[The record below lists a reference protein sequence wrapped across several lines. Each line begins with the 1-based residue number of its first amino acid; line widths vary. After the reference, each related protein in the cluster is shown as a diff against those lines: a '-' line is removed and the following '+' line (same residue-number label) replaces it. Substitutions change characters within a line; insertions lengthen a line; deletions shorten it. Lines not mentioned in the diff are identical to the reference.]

1 MKRLALMLFS
11 GGLLVGCAG
20 ARSTNPKDI
29 VSPTP
34 AWSTDDGRASTRL
47 ELTDALIDSGSP
59 EAALELIARVRE
71 EDGGGPDLD
80 VLQARALLHMGL
92 VDEAER
98 LLQRTVRR
106 HRRHG
111 DAWQQL
117 GILLMDQHKPA
128 LAVDAFQSAARA
140 NPSDAESWN
149 NLGFALH
156 SAGRSEDAV
165 APLRRALRVDGS
177 DRRARNNLG
186 YALVASGN
194 IDEAWR
200 TFRAT
205 APEADAR
212 FNLALGLELAGD
224 PEGARANYAR
234 ALVAD
239 PEHTEAREAL
249 VRISPPTPKDSP

>member
-1 MKRLALMLFS
+1 MKHRILMIV
-11 GGLLVGCAG
+11 VGCILTGCMG

-59 EAALELIARVRE
+59 EAALELIARVRQE
-71 EDGGGPDLD
+71 GGGGPDLD

-106 HRRHG
+106 HSRHG
-111 DAWQQL
+111 EAWKQL
-117 GILLMDQHKPA
+117 GILLMDKHEPD
-128 LAVDAFQSAARA
+128 LAIDAFESATRA
-140 NPSDAESWN
+140 NPADAEAWN

-165 APLRRALRVDGS
+165 NSLRRALRIDGS
-177 DRRARNNLG
+177 DRRTRNNLG

-205 APEADAR
+205 AAEADAR

-224 PEGARANYAR
+224 AEGARDNYAR
-234 ALVAD
+234 ALVANPD
-239 PEHTEAREAL
+239 HVEAREAL